1 MLTRRGGE
9 GKLTYTTFRI
19 CQLIICNTTFA
30 VILFDIFEGWYLT
43 HLLEDVALSH
53 GRQASHGQE
62 QSGYTKWCIRVCL
75 IITELWFFVTFMLFT
90 DLILSLLN
98 YVVPTTS
105 LNDSNLGTGGICVT
119 NYCDLAQKKKKAH
132 KTVISNVT
140 TSVVCPNIH
149 VSEGAC

>member
-1 MLTRRGGE
+1 
-9 GKLTYTTFRI
+9 
-19 CQLIICNTTFA
+19 
-30 VILFDIFEGWYLT
+30 
-43 HLLEDVALSH
+43 
-53 GRQASHGQE
+53 
-62 QSGYTKWCIRVCL
+62 
-75 IITELWFFVTFMLFT
+75 MLFT

-105 LNDSNLGTGGICVT
+105 LNDSNLGTGGIRVT